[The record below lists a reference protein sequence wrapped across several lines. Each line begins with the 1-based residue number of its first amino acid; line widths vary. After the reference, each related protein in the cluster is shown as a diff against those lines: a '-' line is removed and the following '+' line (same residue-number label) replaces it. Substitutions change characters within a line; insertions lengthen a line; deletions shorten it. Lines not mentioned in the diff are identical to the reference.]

1 LSSNKSV
8 DVPADDEVRK
18 LGIQL
23 SLHCE
28 RGDCE
33 KRNLRVAGLGSLAH
47 IRNRFRQY
55 QISQETC
62 QILMLDSCLNFD
74 ARYFVRR

>member
-8 DVPADDEVRK
+8 DAHAEGEVRK

-23 SLHCE
+23 WLHCE
-28 RGDCE
+28 SGDCE

-47 IRNRFRQY
+47 IRNHFRQY
-55 QISQETC
+55 RTSQEKY
-62 QILMLDSCLNFD
+62 QVPMLGSCLSFD
-74 ARYFVRR
+74 VRYFVRR

>member
-1 LSSNKSV
+1 MV
-8 DVPADDEVRK
+8 DAHADDEARK
-18 LGIQL
+18 LGIRL
-23 SLHCE
+23 WLHCE

-55 QISQETC
+55 QISQERF
-62 QILMLDSCLNFD
+62 QILMLDSCWSFD
-74 ARYFVRR
+74 ARHFVTRPR

>member
-1 LSSNKSV
+1 MV
-8 DVPADDEVRK
+8 DVHADDEVRK

-23 SLHCE
+23 GWHCE
-28 RGDCE
+28 HGDCE

-47 IRNRFRQY
+47 IQNRFRQY

-62 QILMLDSCLNFD
+62 QILMLGSCLSFD
-74 ARYFVRR
+74 ARYFATR